1 MTPDNN
7 LATPS
12 IDPTQ
17 AEGSEVVTEDQ
28 ITPKLRQLFMKGVS
42 ALDQKNFDYTINLL
56 QAVLKEEPRFLMG
69 RRRLR
74 EASIKKKESENK
86 RLNIKTGGIGA
97 MKLQPMVKKDPAG
110 AIVALEKEVLGAEP
124 YNPQG
129 NQLLFE
135 ACKLANMPMTAGFA
149 LETLVQGNPENTK
162 YMHQLGDFYMDHG
175 FWEQASIVFARITT
189 FDPTDLNATQKE
201 KNATARSSMDKQKG
215 KSLRDNMRDAE
226 GAAELEKQNRSG
238 MTREQLEEQIVSY
251 QGKYAENQNDLA
263 TVKILAN
270 LYEQMEDF
278 DNALVY
284 YEWAHTLSNGDVSLE
299 KKVIE
304 TRETQRNRKI
314 REYETW
320 LGENEGHAD
329 FETVKAD
336 YDEFRGGHFKAQIDA
351 YQEQVDRNPTDNGL
365 RFKLGQAFFE
375 AGELKDAIP
384 QLQRAQSSP
393 NLRTKAMLLLGKC
406 YEGRNMNDLAIDQ
419 FQKAATELQIM
430 DDTKKELLYSLG
442 LIHDKVGDKAA
453 ALECMKEIYA
463 VDYGYRDVADRVE
476 SSYS

>member
-1 MTPDNN
+1 MIPEDS
-7 LATPS
+7 ATPS

-17 AEGSEVVTEDQ
+17 AAGSEVVTEEQ
-28 ITPKLRQLFMKGVS
+28 INPKLRQLFMKGMS

-69 RRRLR
+69 RKRLR
-74 EASIKKKESENK
+74 EAAIKKKEAESK
-86 RLNIKTGGIGA
+86 RINIKTGGIGA
-97 MKLQPMVKKDPAG
+97 MKLQPMVKKDPAA
-110 AIVALEKEVLGAEP
+110 AIVALEKEVLAAEP

-129 NQLLFE
+129 NQLLFD
-135 ACKLANMPMTAGFA
+135 ACRAASMPMTAGFA

-162 YMHQLGDFYMDHG
+162 YMHQLGDFYMDHD
-175 FWEQASIVFARITT
+175 FWEQASIVFARITS

-201 KNATARSSMDKQKG
+201 KNATARASMAKQKDG
-215 KSLRDNMRDAE
+215 GLRNNLRDAE

-238 MTREQLEEQIVSY
+238 MTRDQLEEQIATY
-251 QGKYAENQNDLA
+251 QAKYAEDQNNLQ
-263 TVKILAN
+263 TVKELAA
-270 LYEQMEDF
+270 LYEQLEDF
-278 DNALVY
+278 DSALSY

-304 TRETQRNRKI
+304 TRETQRARKI
-314 REYETW
+314 REYEGW
-320 LGENEGHAD
+320 LAENEGHAD
-329 FETVKAD
+329 YDTVKAD
-336 YDEFRGGHFKAQIDA
+336 YNEFKGGHFKAQIDA
-351 YQEQVDRNPTDNGL
+351 YQEQVDRNPTDNSL
-365 RFKLGQAFFE
+365 RFKLGEALFE

-419 FQKAATELQIM
+419 FQKAAAELQIM

-442 LIHDKVGDKAA
+442 QIHQKVGDKAA

-463 VDYGYRDVADRVE
+463 VDYGYRDVADLVE
-476 SSYS
+476 SSYE